1 MLIMKFIASLL
12 IIISSSLIGYIY
24 GASYRNRLDNLILM
38 ENCIKLLETEI
49 IYGANPLPEALISVY
64 KKGNVKTSY
73 VFKEIAEELT
83 IKKTGT
89 VIECFQSVVNIL
101 KDELSFED
109 EDVELFLNL
118 GRNIGT
124 SDRFDQEKN
133 FKLILTQIETLE
145 KEARLAKDKNEKLYK
160 SLGILSGLAI
170 VIILL

>member
-1 MLIMKFIASLL
+1 MVIVKIIASLMIL
-12 IIISSSLIGYIY
+12 ISSSLLGYIY
-24 GASYRNRLDNLILM
+24 GMSYRKRLENLILM

-64 KKGNVKTSY
+64 KKGNAKISY
-73 VFKEIAEELT
+73 IFKVIAEELT

-101 KDELSFED
+101 KDKLSFED
-109 EDVELFLNL
+109 EDIELFLNL
-118 GRNIGT
+118 GRVIGT

-133 FKLILTQIETLE
+133 FKLILTQIKTLE
-145 KEARLAKDKNEKLYK
+145 TEARLSKDKNEKLFK
-160 SLGILSGLAI
+160 SLGVLSGLTI